1 MLTTRTPF
9 RVSFCG
15 GGSDLPEF
23 YRKYGGCVL
32 STSIDKYIYI
42 TMMGSFYPDRILV
55 KYSQVENVSSPQKIG
70 HKIFRDVFTR
80 YGINGVDVNS
90 LADVPA
96 GTGLGSSSTF
106 TVGLVNAVRTYLGM
120 EVTKEGL
127 AAEACETEIERLKGP
142 IGKQDQ
148 YAAAYGGMN
157 FIRFNKDDTVDVEP
171 VRISAE
177 AKRELND
184 RLMMFY
190 LGGTRKAD
198 DVMSTYSGGSS
209 DDNRISLCKLTERLK
224 CELEKNNIDSLGR
237 TLDEGWRLKRS
248 ISSSISSDLIDVAY
262 QKALYAGAVGGK
274 LLGAGGNGFMLLYV
288 GQREK
293 AAVREALSDF
303 REMPFRFDECGSTV
317 VYTDENRMN

>member
-23 YRKYGGCVL
+23 YRKNGGCVL

-42 TMMGSFYPDRILV
+42 TLMRSFYPDRLLV
-55 KYSQVENVSSPQKIG
+55 KYSQVENVSSPDRID
-70 HKIFRDVFTR
+70 HKIFRDVFVR

-106 TVGLVNAVRTYLGM
+106 TVGLVNAVRTYRHM

-127 AAEACETEIERLKGP
+127 AREACETEIDRLLSP

-157 FIRFNKDDTVDVEP
+157 FIRFNRDDTVEVYP
-171 VRISAE
+171 VKVSPE
-177 AKRELND
+177 DKREMND
-184 RLMMFY
+184 RLMLFY
-190 LGGTRKAD
+190 LGGMRKAN
-198 DVMSTYSGGSS
+198 DVMKTYSDGSEG
-209 DDNRISLCKLTERLK
+209 DPRFKLCELTERLRYD
-224 CELEKNNIDSLGR
+224 LEKGNIDSLGR
-237 TLDEGWRLKRS
+237 ILDEGWKLKRG
-248 ISSSISSDLIDVAY
+248 ISSSISTGPIDEAY
-262 QKALYAGAVGGK
+262 QKALDAGAVGGK
-274 LLGAGGNGFMLLYV
+274 LLGAGGSGFILLYV
-288 GQREK
+288 DKRDQQS
-293 AAVREALSDF
+293 VRDALAGC
-303 REMPFRFDECGSTV
+303 REMPFRFDEDGSTV
-317 VYTDENRMN
+317 VYSDE

>member
-23 YRKYGGCVL
+23 YRKNGGCVL

-42 TMMGSFYPDRILV
+42 TMMSSFYPDRILV
-55 KYSQVENVSSPQKIG
+55 KYSQVENVNSPEMIK
-70 HKIFRDVFTR
+70 HRIFRDVFSR

-106 TVGLVNAVRTYLGM
+106 TVGLVNAVRTYLGK

-127 AAEACETEIERLKGP
+127 ADEACETEMVRLNSP

-157 FIRFNKDDTVDVEP
+157 FIRFNKDDTVEVEP
-171 VRISAE
+171 VRISAD
-177 AKRELND
+177 AKRDLND

-198 DVMSTYSGGSS
+198 DVMKTYSGGSS
-209 DDNRISLCKLTERLK
+209 DNNKLALCRLTERLK
-224 CELEKNNIDSLGR
+224 ADLEKDDIDSLGR
-237 TLDEGWRLKRS
+237 ILDEGWKLKRG
-248 ISSSISSDLIDVAY
+248 ISSSISSDIIDEAY
-262 QKALYAGAVGGK
+262 QKALDAGAVGGK
-274 LLGAGGNGFMLLYV
+274 LLGAGGNGFMLVYADP
-288 GQREK
+288 RDRPS
-293 AAVREALSDF
+293 VRQALSDF
-303 REMPFRFDECGSTV
+303 SEMPFRFDECGSTV
-317 VYTDENRMN
+317 VYSDEHGDS

>member
-23 YRKYGGCVL
+23 YRKHGGCVL

-42 TMMGSFYPDRILV
+42 TMMSSFYPDRILV
-55 KYSQVENVSSPQKIG
+55 KYSQVENVNSPEKIE
-70 HKIFRDVFTR
+70 HRIFRDVFTR
-80 YGINGVDVNS
+80 YSINGVDVNS

-106 TVGLVNAVRTYLGM
+106 TVGLVNAVRTYKGM
-120 EVTKEGL
+120 EVSKEGL
-127 AAEACETEIERLKGP
+127 GKEACDIEMNRLNSP

-157 FIRFNKDDTVDVEP
+157 FIRFNRDDTVEVAP
-171 VRISAE
+171 VRISAD
-177 AKRELND
+177 AKRDLNE

-198 DVMSTYSGGSS
+198 DVMKTYSGGSS
-209 DDNRISLCKLTERLK
+209 DDNKIALCRLTERLK
-224 CELEKNNIDSLGR
+224 EDLERDDIDSLGKV
-237 TLDEGWRLKRS
+237 LDEGWKLKRG
-248 ISSSISSDLIDVAY
+248 ISSSISSDVIDVAY
-262 QKALYAGAVGGK
+262 QKALDAGAVGGK
-274 LLGAGGNGFMLLYV
+274 LLGAGGSGFILLYV
-288 GQREK
+288 NDRERSS
-293 AAVREALSDF
+293 VREALSEF
-303 REMPFRFDECGSTV
+303 REMPFKFDEFGSTV
-317 VYTDENRMN
+317 IYSDERIPF